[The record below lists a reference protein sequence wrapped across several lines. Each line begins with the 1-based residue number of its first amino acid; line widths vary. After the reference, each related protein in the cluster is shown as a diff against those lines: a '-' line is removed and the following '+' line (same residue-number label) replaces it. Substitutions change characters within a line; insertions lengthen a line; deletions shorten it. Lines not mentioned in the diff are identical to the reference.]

1 MSFRE
6 PVMSTLQK
14 IKQVI
19 NGFFI
24 HRTKIRM
31 PGPILQSYRNSTALD
46 SSHPAL
52 AAMDMSQLSEML
64 QWGDM
69 ILFDYLTGNYDR

>member
-1 MSFRE
+1 
-6 PVMSTLQK
+6 
-14 IKQVI
+14 
-19 NGFFI
+19 
-24 HRTKIRM
+24 M